1 MNRKEDKCR
10 IEVQG
15 EMTAERYASF
25 TMLYVPLIGSDA
37 AALYHTLVSIGTR
50 NQKIRNHILIQTI
63 SRLNMEAMEKSRHV
77 LEQYLLVKTFYD
89 AAKNSYLYQVF
100 MPKDGNEFLR
110 HEVFGRLYLKEMGKD
125 VYEFNKLSFA
135 KPCEDKSAYQGN
147 HHSLC
152 EYSEGG
158 LAGCAGGGFP
168 QAEATAGSSAS
179 QRYPFKLQL

>member
-63 SRLNMEAMEKSRHV
+63 SRLSMEAMEKSRHV
-77 LEQYLLVKTFYD
+77 LEQYLLAVSYTHLPAGIESGFIHSIACVSRAIVVTTLDVTALQD
-89 AAKNSYLYQVF
+89 ADRICLLYTSRCV
-100 MPKDGNEFLR
+100 
-110 HEVFGRLYLKEMGKD
+110 
-125 VYEFNKLSFA
+125 
-135 KPCEDKSAYQGN
+135 
-147 HHSLC
+147 
-152 EYSEGG
+152 
-158 LAGCAGGGFP
+158 
-168 QAEATAGSSAS
+168 
-179 QRYPFKLQL
+179 